1 MVAKVSSN
9 TLQSLDAGNSYPL
22 GATYNGEGVNF
33 SVFAEFAE
41 NVDLLFF
48 DHEDDGKP
56 SRVIKLEPKLNHT
69 FNYWHIYVQGI
80 KPGQRYGYRVRGPF
94 DPHGGHRFDGDKLLI
109 DPYGKALATPA
120 VYDPKHGF
128 SAGDNAAYAMKS
140 VVIDRR
146 DYDWEG
152 DQLLNQPYN
161 SLMIYELHVGGF
173 TKSPSSCVAKHKR
186 GTFAGLV
193 QKIPYLKSLGIN
205 CVELMPVQQFEEH
218 SFQPRLSNYWGYNP
232 ISFFVPHMGFS
243 SNKDPLGVVDEFRDM
258 VKALHQAGISVIL
271 DVVFNHTSEGN
282 ELGPTQSFKGFSNR
296 VYYLLSGDR
305 RYYSNFS
312 GCGNTLNANRSVVR
326 RLILD
331 CLKYWVA
338 EMHVDGFRFDL
349 ASTFSRDEFGSPLAN
364 SPILWDIETD
374 PVLASAKIIAE
385 PWDAAGLYEVGS
397 FAGHRWS
404 EWNGRFRDD
413 IRRFVKSDDGMTQ
426 HLAARLTGS
435 SDLFSRPGSLPNR
448 SINFITCHDGF
459 TLHDLV
465 SYNEKHNLENGE
477 GNKDGADANF
487 SWNCGVEGATDDAG
501 ILTLRKR
508 QMKNLM
514 TLLMI
519 SEGTPMLLM
528 GDEVMRSQNGNNNA
542 WCQDNETS
550 WFNWTTVKEND
561 DMLRFVKMLIESYK
575 QLEVFQLNE
584 FWMAPACAVYPHL
597 TWHGAKLYQ
606 PDWGAKSRTL
616 AFTLNYI
623 ASGDHL
629 HVMINAHWEKV
640 FFEVPLPGSS
650 EIWYRVVDTYRDS
663 PDDFMELS
671 KAPAQLTRQIQ
682 VQSRSI
688 VILKTQKRKVGKDV
702 MTRAGK

>member
-1 MVAKVSSN
+1 MAPKTETSS
-9 TLQSLDAGNSYPL
+9 TQLTSAGKSYPL
-22 GATYNGEGVNF
+22 GATYSESGVNF

-41 NVDLLFF
+41 GVDLLFF
-48 DHEDDGKP
+48 DHESDAVPTQVFELKP
-56 SRVIKLEPKLNHT
+56 QDHRT
-69 FNYWHIYVQGI
+69 FNYWHIFISGV
-80 KPGQRYGYRVRGPF
+80 KPGQRYGYRVKGPY
-94 DPHGGHRFDGDKLLI
+94 DPHGGHRYNSDKLLI
-109 DPYGKALATPA
+109 DPYGKALAIPRA
-120 VYDPKHGF
+120 YDPQQASGQG
-128 SAGDNAAYAMKS
+128 ANASYAIKS
-140 VVIDRR
+140 VVFDRR
-146 DYDWEG
+146 AYDWEG
-152 DQLLNQPYN
+152 DQLLNQPY
-161 SLMIYELHVGGF
+161 SELTIYELHVGGF
-173 TKSPSSCVAKHKR
+173 TRSPSSRVAKNKR

-193 QKIPYLKSLGIN
+193 EKIPYLKALGIN

-218 SFQPRLSNYWGYNP
+218 SFQPHLSNYWGYNP
-232 ISFFVPHMGFS
+232 ISFFVPHAGYS
-243 SNKDPLGVVDEFRDM
+243 ASNDPLRVVDEFRDM
-258 VKALHQAGISVIL
+258 VKALHKAGISVIL

-296 VYYLLSGDR
+296 VYYLLSNDR

-349 ASTFSRDEFGSPLAN
+349 ASTFSRDEFGSPLEN

-385 PWDAAGLYEVGS
+385 PWDAAGLYQVGS

-413 IRRFVKSDDGMTQ
+413 VRRFIKSDDGMTQ

-435 SDLFSRPGSLPNR
+435 GDLFSRPGSLPNR

-459 TLHDLV
+459 TLYDQV

-487 SWNCGVEGATDDAG
+487 SWNCGVEGPTEDPEIQA
-501 ILTLRKR
+501 LRKR
-508 QMKNLM
+508 QMKNML
-514 TLLMI
+514 TLLLI

-528 GDEVMRSQNGNNNA
+528 GDEIMRSQNGNNNA

-550 WFNWTTVKEND
+550 WFNWEDVDNNKD
-561 DMLRFVKMLIESYK
+561 ILRFVKKLIVSHK
-575 QLEVFQLNE
+575 QLEVLHLDE
-584 FWMAPACAVYPHL
+584 FWMAPASAVYPHL
-597 TWHGAKLYQ
+597 AWHGVKLYQ
-606 PDWGAKSRTL
+606 PDWGPKSRTL
-616 AFTLNYI
+616 AFTLHHI
-623 ASGDHL
+623 SAGDHL
-629 HVMINAHWEKV
+629 HAMINAHWEPM
-640 FFEVPLPGSS
+640 FFELPTPGDG
-650 EIWYRVVDTYRDS
+650 EAWHRVVDTYRES
-663 PDDFMELS
+663 PDDFIDID
-671 KAPAQLTRQIQ
+671 KAPLCVNRKIL

-688 VILKTQKRKVGKDV
+688 VILKTRKY
-702 MTRAGK
+702 AGLPGSAFP